1 MTSRSITG
9 LVLAA
14 ALLAVPAAAQA
25 QARRYSG
32 SGIWVGGAFGLET
45 GDNFSGY
52 NLRLDVEVPIT
63 RISPTVQVLGVGS
76 VSYAGLSHDVSVFTL
91 SPAARVNWAIT
102 RDFGGYGD
110 VGLGFYH
117 SWVSGGGSAAGAVMR
132 ILAGGYYEMNPTTR
146 FFVEAGIHPYFGDFG
161 DTSSITSFTLM
172 LGAKFRF

>member
-9 LVLAA
+9 LVLV

-25 QARRYSG
+25 QTRRSSG

-52 NLRLDVEVPIT
+52 DLRLDLEVPIT
-63 RISPTVQVLGVGS
+63 RISPTVQFLGVGS

-91 SPAARVNWAIT
+91 SPAARVNWAAS

-110 VGLGFYH
+110 IGLGFYH
-117 SWVSGGGSAAGAVMR
+117 SWVSGGGSASGAVMR
-132 ILAGGYYEMNPTTR
+132 FLVGGYYEMNPTTR
-146 FFVEAGIHPYFGDFG
+146 FFVEAGLHPYFGDFG
-161 DTSSITSFTLM
+161 NTNSITSFTLM

>member
-9 LVLAA
+9 LVLA

-25 QARRYSG
+25 QARRSSG

-45 GDNFSGY
+45 GNDFSGY

-63 RISPTVQVLGVGS
+63 RITPTVQVLGVGT

-91 SPAARVNWAIT
+91 SPAARINWAAT
-102 RDFGGYGD
+102 RDVGGYGD

-117 SWVSGGGSAAGAVMR
+117 AWVSGGGSNSGAVMR
-132 ILAGGYYEMNPTTR
+132 FLVGGYYEMNPATR
-146 FFVEAGIHPYFGDFG
+146 FFVEAGIHPYFGDFAS
-161 DTSSITSFTLM
+161 TSSLTSFTLM